1 MRNEAKSISDQQ
13 ARDKTDYISLLAT
26 DMSERAMLGELKAE
40 KHRRE
45 GEINAIAPSLIE
57 Q

>member
-13 ARDKTDYISLLAT
+13 ARDKTEYISLLAT

-45 GEINAIAPSLIE
+45 GEINAIAPSLI
-57 Q
+57 